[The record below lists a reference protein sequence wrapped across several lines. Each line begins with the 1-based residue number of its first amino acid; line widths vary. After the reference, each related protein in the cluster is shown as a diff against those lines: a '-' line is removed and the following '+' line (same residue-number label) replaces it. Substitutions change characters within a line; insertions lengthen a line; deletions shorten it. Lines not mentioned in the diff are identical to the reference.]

1 VRRRR
6 PILVKASFA
15 GVKDSR
21 CMQTADELELKLA
34 EAESRLEALTAQVR
48 QNDEKLRSSQQREI
62 QLLQAPDLDSL
73 LHELTAGL
81 CESFDL
87 RSVSLVLRD
96 PGHEIR
102 HLLLATEVDRN
113 PDLVFVDTLVGL
125 APQYIALQRPWLGP
139 FAACDH
145 GLIVGSPQDLASIAI
160 IPLRCREELIG
171 SITLG
176 SADPHRYT
184 ADHASD
190 FLAHLGMIAAVA
202 IENAVNRARLR
213 RSGFTD
219 VLTGWHNRRYL
230 QARMKEEL
238 ATACRDGRSLVCMM
252 LDVDHFKQVN
262 DSWGHTAG
270 DAVLREL
277 AQRVDAEVRS
287 SDVAARF
294 GGEEFVILLPHTTST
309 EGRHVA
315 ERVRAAVA
323 SAPFDLPDGGQVE
336 VTVSIGIAEFQP
348 GAGRTDLKSLG
359 EALIARA
366 DAALYDAKAAGRD
379 RVVVE
384 AA

>member
-1 VRRRR
+1 
-6 PILVKASFA
+6 
-15 GVKDSR
+15 
-21 CMQTADELELKLA
+21 MQTADELELKLA
-34 EAESRLEALTAQVR
+34 EAEGRLEALTAQVR
-48 QNDEKLRSSQQREI
+48 RNDEKLRCSQQR
-62 QLLQAPDLDSL
+62 QLRLLQAPDLDSL
-73 LHELTAGL
+73 LDEMTAGL
-81 CESFDL
+81 RQSFEL
-87 RSVSLVLRD
+87 ESVSVVLRD
-96 PGHEIR
+96 PGHDIR
-102 HLLLATEVDRN
+102 HLLLTADADRN
-113 PDLVFVDTLVGL
+113 PDLIFVDTLIGL
-125 APQYIALQRPWLGP
+125 APQYTALQRPWLGP

-145 GLIVGSPQDLASIAI
+145 GLIVGSPQGLASIAI
-160 IPLRCREELIG
+160 IPLRCGDELIG

-176 SADPHRYT
+176 SADANRYT
-184 ADHASD
+184 AGHASD
-190 FLAHLGMIAAVA
+190 FLAHLGVIASFS
-202 IENAVNRARLR
+202 IENAVNRGRLR

-238 ATACRDGRSLVCMM
+238 ARACRDGRSLVCMM

-262 DSWGHTAG
+262 DSWGHAAG

-277 AQRVDAEVRS
+277 AQRVDAEVRD

-294 GGEEFVILLPHTTST
+294 GGEEFVILLPRTTSS

-315 ERVRAAVA
+315 ERVREAVA
-323 SAPFDLPDGGQVE
+323 AAPFELPAGGQVA
-336 VTVSIGIAEFQP
+336 VTVSIGIAEFHP
-348 GAGRTDLKSLG
+348 GAGRNDLKSLG

>member
-1 VRRRR
+1 
-6 PILVKASFA
+6 
-15 GVKDSR
+15 
-21 CMQTADELELKLA
+21 MQTADELELKLA
-34 EAESRLEALTAQVR
+34 EAERRLDAVTEQVR
-48 QNDEKLRSSQQREI
+48 RNEEKLKLSQQREV
-62 QLLQAPDLDSL
+62 QLLQAPDLDAL
-73 LHELTAGL
+73 LHEMTEGL
-81 CESFDL
+81 RQSFDL
-87 RSVSLVLRD
+87 RSVSVVLRD
-96 PGHEIR
+96 PGHDIR
-102 HLLLATEVDRN
+102 HLLLATDAERN
-113 PDLVFVDTLVGL
+113 PDLIFVDTLVGL
-125 APQYIALQRPWLGP
+125 APQYIALRRPWLGA

-145 GLIVGSPQDLASIAI
+145 GLVVGLSDGLASMAM
-160 IPLRCREELIG
+160 IPLCCRDDLIG
-171 SITLG
+171 SINLG
-176 SADPHRYT
+176 SADPNRYT
-184 ADHASD
+184 ANHASD
-190 FLAHLGMIAAVA
+190 FLAHLGVVA
-202 IENAVNRARLR
+202 SLCIENAVNRARLR

-238 ATACRDGRSLVCMM
+238 ARSCRDGHSLVCMM

-262 DSWGHTAG
+262 DRFGHAAG

-294 GGEEFVILLPHTTST
+294 GGEEFVILLPRTSSV

-315 ERVRAAVA
+315 ERIRDAVTA
-323 SAPFDLPDGGQVE
+323 APFGLPDGGHAA

-348 GAGRTDLKSLG
+348 GAGRSDLKSLG

>member
-1 VRRRR
+1 VRRGR

-15 GVKDSR
+15 GVKDHR

-34 EAESRLEALTAQVR
+34 EAESRLEALTVQVR
-48 QNDEKLRSSQQREI
+48 RNDEKLRSSQRRQLR
-62 QLLQAPDLDSL
+62 LLQAPDLDSL
-73 LHELTAGL
+73 LEEMTDGLRRSFEL
-81 CESFDL
+81 E
-87 RSVSLVLRD
+87 SVSVVLRD
-96 PGHEIR
+96 PGHDIR
-102 HLLLATEVDRN
+102 HLLLTPDADRN
-113 PDLVFVDTLVGL
+113 TDLIFVDTLIGL
-125 APQYIALQRPWLGP
+125 APQYTALQRPWMGP

-145 GLIVGSPQDLASIAI
+145 GLIVGSTQDLASIAI
-160 IPLRCREELIG
+160 IPLRCRDELIG

-176 SADPHRYT
+176 SADPRRYT
-184 ADHASD
+184 AEHASD
-190 FLAHLGMIAAVA
+190 FLAHLGVIASFS

-262 DSWGHTAG
+262 DRWGHSAG

-294 GGEEFVILLPHTTST
+294 GGEEFVILLPRTSSA

-315 ERVRAAVA
+315 ERVREAVA
-323 SAPFDLPDGGQVE
+323 AAPFNLPAGGQVA
-336 VTVSIGIAEFQP
+336 VTVSIGIAEFHP
-348 GAGRTDLKSLG
+348 GAGRSDLKSLG